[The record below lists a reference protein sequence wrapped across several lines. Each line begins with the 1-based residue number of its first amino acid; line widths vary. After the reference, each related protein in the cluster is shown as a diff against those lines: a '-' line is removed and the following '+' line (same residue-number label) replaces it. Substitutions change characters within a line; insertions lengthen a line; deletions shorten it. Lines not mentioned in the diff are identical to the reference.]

1 MKTVLVSGGDGK
13 FAKELQAY
21 SGRLNDCNVLLPP
34 KRAMDIE
41 DFEQVDSMIEVVNPD
56 YFIHSAALT
65 RPMSLHEESPH
76 KSISTNI
83 IGTSNVVLACMKHNT
98 KLIYISTDY
107 VYPGDEG
114 NYSEDDPLLPFTKYG
129 WSKLGGECSV
139 HIYDNSLIL
148 RMCIANKPF
157 PHMNA
162 LADVTK
168 SFIYNDEAARITLRL
183 LDETG
188 IINVG
193 GRAETVYEFAR
204 RENPDVGK
212 TFLKDVEDVAMGVDS
227 SMDVS
232 KLKGIVG

>member
-1 MKTVLVSGGDGK
+1 MRTVLVSGGDGK

-21 SGRLNDCNVLLPP
+21 SERLKDYNVILPP
-34 KRAMDIE
+34 KRAMNVE
-41 DFEQVDSMIEVVNPD
+41 DFGQVDYMIDMIKPD
-56 YFIHSAALT
+56 YFIHAAALT
-65 RPMSLHEESPH
+65 RPMSLHEEKPYTSVA
-76 KSISTNI
+76 TNI
-83 IGTSNVVLACMKHNT
+83 VGTGNVVMACMKHRV
-98 KLIYISTDY
+98 KLVYISTDY
-107 VYPGDEG
+107 VYPGDSG

-129 WSKLGGECSV
+129 WSKLGGECAV

-148 RMCIANKPF
+148 RMCMANKPF
-157 PHMNA
+157 PHEKA
-162 LADVTK
+162 LTDVTK
-168 SFIYNDEAARITLRL
+168 SCIYGEEAAKITLQL

-212 TFLKDVEDVAMGVDS
+212 AFLKDVEDVAMGVDS
-227 SMDVS
+227 SMDIS

>member
-1 MKTVLVSGGDGK
+1 
-13 FAKELQAY
+13 
-21 SGRLNDCNVLLPP
+21 
-34 KRAMDIE
+34 
-41 DFEQVDSMIEVVNPD
+41 
-56 YFIHSAALT
+56 
-65 RPMSLHEESPH
+65 
-76 KSISTNI
+76 
-83 IGTSNVVLACMKHNT
+83 
-98 KLIYISTDY
+98 
-107 VYPGDEG
+107 
-114 NYSEDDPLLPFTKYG
+114 
-129 WSKLGGECSV
+129 
-139 HIYDNSLIL
+139 
-148 RMCIANKPF
+148 
-157 PHMNA
+157 MNA

>member
-83 IGTSNVVLACMKHNT
+83 PS
-98 KLIYISTDY
+98 Y
-107 VYPGDEG
+107 
-114 NYSEDDPLLPFTKYG
+114 
-129 WSKLGGECSV
+129 
-139 HIYDNSLIL
+139 
-148 RMCIANKPF
+148 R
-157 PHMNA
+157 
-162 LADVTK
+162 
-168 SFIYNDEAARITLRL
+168 
-183 LDETG
+183 
-188 IINVG
+188 
-193 GRAETVYEFAR
+193 
-204 RENPDVGK
+204 
-212 TFLKDVEDVAMGVDS
+212 
-227 SMDVS
+227 
-232 KLKGIVG
+232 

>member
-107 VYPGDEG
+107 VYTGDEG
-114 NYSEDDPLLPFTKYG
+114 NYSEDAPLRPVSKYLEFDLKLP
-129 WSKLGGECSV
+129 
-139 HIYDNSLIL
+139 HIVW
-148 RMCIANKPF
+148 R
-157 PHMNA
+157 
-162 LADVTK
+162 
-168 SFIYNDEAARITLRL
+168 
-183 LDETG
+183 
-188 IINVG
+188 
-193 GRAETVYEFAR
+193 
-204 RENPDVGK
+204 
-212 TFLKDVEDVAMGVDS
+212 VEDWV
-227 SMDVS
+227 
-232 KLKGIVG
+232 